1 LLNRFSKKIGAKEMK
16 KVTIADVAQRAG
28 VSKSTVSQYLNQ
40 RFDYM
45 GEQTKAR
52 IEKSIAELEY
62 SPNILARSLKQKS
75 TTTIGVIVANI
86 LHVFSTQVIR
96 AIEDVCNEHNFH
108 VIICNADDQP
118 EKEKKYIEML
128 RAKQV
133 DGIIAVPTGGNVAL
147 YQDLVEK
154 NFPIVFM
161 DRLIRDVDIDT
172 VLLDNEKA
180 SFLAVEALIEQGY
193 SKIAMISP
201 PLDPNMTPREER
213 LDGYKKA
220 LQQHQ
225 IPLDER
231 YLVTS
236 EISEMQVS
244 IDRLIQLPNPPK
256 AILAVNDWVLK
267 QLLTYVK
274 KQQMRIPEDVA
285 VIGIDDV
292 PYADIFSPALT
303 TVAQPAFKMGE
314 KAANLLFEKMQN
326 KEWSN
331 QAQVYR
337 FEPEIIV
344 RESC

>member
-1 LLNRFSKKIGAKEMK
+1 MK
-16 KVTIADVAQRAG
+16 KVTIADVAQHAG

-52 IEKSIAELEY
+52 IEEAIAKLNY

-128 RAKQV
+128 KAKQV

-147 YQDLVEK
+147 YQNLIKEQ
-154 NFPIVFM
+154 FPIVFI
-161 DRLIRDVDIDT
+161 DRLIDDVEIDT

-180 SFLAVEALIEQGY
+180 SFLAVESLIKREY
-193 SKIAMISP
+193 SQIAMISP
-201 PLDPNMTPREER
+201 PLDLYMNPREER
-213 LDGYKKA
+213 LNGYKKA
-220 LQQHQ
+220 LQEHQ
-225 IPLDER
+225 IPLNQQ
-231 YLVTS
+231 YLVNS
-236 EISEMQVS
+236 KISDMQLA
-244 IDRLIQLPNPPK
+244 IEQLMDLPNPPK
-256 AILAVNDWVLK
+256 AILAMNDRVLTEV
-267 QLLTYVK
+267 LTYVK
-274 KQQMRIPEDVA
+274 KRELRIPEDIA

-292 PYADIFSPALT
+292 PFADIYNPALT
-303 TVAQPAFKMGE
+303 TVAQPAFEMGE
-314 KAANLLFEKMQN
+314 KAANLLFERIQN
-326 KEWSN
+326 KDHMN

-337 FEPEIIV
+337 FEPKLIV

>member
-1 LLNRFSKKIGAKEMK
+1 MK

-45 GEQTKAR
+45 GEQTKTR
-52 IEKSIAELEY
+52 IEEAIAALEY

-133 DGIIAVPTGGNVAL
+133 DGIIAVPTGGNVAQ
-147 YQDLVEK
+147 YQDLVKK

-161 DRLIRDVDIDT
+161 DRIIRGVDIDT

-180 SFLAVEALIEQGY
+180 SFLAVEALIKQGY
-193 SKIAMISP
+193 SQIAMISP
-201 PLDPNMTPREER
+201 PLGPNMTPREER
-213 LDGYKKA
+213 LNGYKKA

-256 AILAVNDWVLK
+256 AILAVNDRVLK
-267 QLLTYVK
+267 HLLTYVK
-274 KQQMRIPEDVA
+274 KQQMRIPEDIA

-337 FEPEIIV
+337 FEPELIV

>member
-1 LLNRFSKKIGAKEMK
+1 MK
-16 KVTIADVAQRAG
+16 KVTIADVAQHAG

-52 IEKSIAELEY
+52 IEEAIAALEY
-62 SPNILARSLKQKS
+62 SPNIVARSLKQKS

-86 LHVFSTQVIR
+86 LHVFSTHVIR

-147 YQDLVEK
+147 YQDLVKK

-161 DRLIRDVDIDT
+161 DRLIHGVEIDT

-180 SFLAVEALIEQGY
+180 SFLAVEALVKQGY
-193 SKIAMISP
+193 SQIAMISP
-201 PLDPNMTPREER
+201 FLDPNITPREER
-213 LDGYKKA
+213 INGYKKA
-220 LQQHQ
+220 LEQHQ
-225 IPLDER
+225 IPLEER
-231 YLVTS
+231 YIVPS
-236 EISEMQVS
+236 AISEMQES
-244 IDRLIQLPNPPK
+244 IGRMMQLPNPPN
-256 AILAVNDWVLK
+256 AIIAVNDRVLK
-267 QLLTYVK
+267 QVLTYVK
-274 KQQMRIPEDVA
+274 NQQMRIPEEIA

-292 PYADIFSPALT
+292 PYADIFSPSLT

-326 KEWSN
+326 KERSN
-331 QAQVYR
+331 QAQIYR
-337 FEPEIIV
+337 FEPELIA

>member
-1 LLNRFSKKIGAKEMK
+1 MK

-40 RFDYM
+40 RYDYM

-52 IEKSIAELEY
+52 IEEAIAVLDY

-108 VIICNADDQP
+108 VIICNADDNP

-147 YQDLVEK
+147 YQDLVKE
-154 NFPIVFM
+154 NYPIVFI
-161 DRLIRDVDIDT
+161 DRLMNGVKIDT

-180 SFLAVEALIEQGY
+180 SFLAVEALIKHGY
-193 SKIAMISP
+193 SEIAMMSP
-201 PLDPNMTPREER
+201 PLDPYMTPREER
-213 LDGYKKA
+213 LNGYKKA

-225 IPLDER
+225 ILLNER
-231 YLVTS
+231 YLVTC
-236 EISEMQVS
+236 EISEMQVA
-244 IDRLIQLPNPPK
+244 IEQLIHLPAPPK
-256 AILAVNDWVLK
+256 AILAMNDRVLTEV
-267 QLLTYVK
+267 LTYVK
-274 KQQMRIPEDVA
+274 KHKLLIPEDIA

-292 PYADIFSPALT
+292 PFADIYNPALT
-303 TVAQPAFKMGE
+303 TVAQPAFEMGE
-314 KAANLLFEKMQN
+314 KAANLLFERIQN
-326 KEWSN
+326 KDHSN

-337 FEPEIIV
+337 FEPSIIV